1 MKCRRINSENGMI
14 VWFGVKEP
22 PKKQENSEVTVFQN
36 PEDKH
41 DNYATGSEGVANS
54 LKQRLSVLKKELW
67 YDYENGMPLV
77 DKVRNKAIID
87 AYIVQTILKHPDV
100 IDIDGFE
107 SRQDGSFYTCYFV
120 VNTIYGQI
128 EMGMQITQLFACD
141 LQ

>member
-128 EMGMQITQLFACD
+128 EMGM
-141 LQ
+141 